1 MDKLQPPSALALT
14 GNLAENW
21 RRFKQQFKIYEI
33 ASGLARKDGKVRAMT
48 LLHVAGSE
56 ALEVYNTFQW
66 DEDEDNTKV
75 EKIMEKFERYC
86 NPRKNLTFERH
97 SFFSRNQLE
106 GESIDAYVTDLRNKA
121 SRCEFAELKDGLIRD
136 RIVCGVNSD
145 TVRARLLRESE
156 LSLEMCID
164 ICRAAEISSAH
175 LKVLTEEKVVHV
187 VNSSEEPDKSAIK
200 KEEKEYT
207 RAGMAGMNLCQFCGY
222 RHKRGRCPAFGKT
235 CNVCHKQ
242 NHFARVC
249 KATTKEVHTVS
260 NASTR
265 DEQPF
270 FIGTI
275 GSKQVGDKDWY
286 VNFQIN
292 NCTIPFKID
301 TGAQC
306 NVMPKS
312 TCDEAG
318 IVTSGSSRSKLV
330 SYSGHEIKTI
340 GKTDVVILY
349 QDRYHVMEVQV
360 VEGDVMP
367 VVGLKTATELNLVK
381 RLFTVGCKGNGGPQP
396 EILKRYQSQF
406 SGIGTLPGEYEIKI
420 DASVTPVVHPPRRI
434 PYMLRDKVKAELDR
448 MARMGIITKV
458 EQPTQWVSP
467 IVVVKKPN
475 GDVRICLDPVDLN
488 KAVKREHYP
497 LRTVEEVAATLAE
510 ARVFSTLDATSGF
523 YQIRLAEKST
533 WLTTFNTPFGR
544 FKFERLP
551 FGLVSAPEIFQRAM
565 TEMFEDIEKCEV
577 IVDDLLVWGKSV
589 EEHDLTLEKVLQRAE
604 ETDLRFNE
612 EKCKFH
618 KQEVTYVGHVF
629 GTDGLRPSPDKVQ
642 AILNMPAPHDKSSLQ
657 RFMGMVNYLHKFIP
671 HLADINKPL
680 RELLE
685 KSVEWHWMERQQ
697 KAYEELINSIT
708 QAPVLKYFDV
718 SADVTVSVD
727 ASSEGLGACL
737 LQGMQPVA
745 YASRALNSA
754 ERNYAQIEKEMLAIV
769 FGTNKFHQ
777 YIYGKQV
784 SVETDHKPLESLF
797 KKPLSKAPQR
807 IQRMMLRVQ
816 HYDLKVNYVPG
827 NQLLI
832 ADTLSRASQ
841 SESTLS
847 ADEFEVH
854 LLIQISKDKADEWK
868 RETDSDPVLSRL
880 REVVLNGWPENRAEL
895 APELREYWNFRD
907 ELCICDGLLM
917 KGDRLITPSSL
928 RREMLDKIHSS
939 HLGVEKCIN
948 RARETV
954 YWPGVCEQIKEKVAK
969 CEICN
974 KYRNCQM
981 KEPLLPHP
989 VPDRPWQVLAADL
1002 FVLPQG
1008 KFVVLVDYY
1017 SKYFELTQLKDS
1029 TSATVI
1035 NCLQQHMSRHGI
1047 PEILYSD
1054 NGPEFSSLEFRR
1066 FAKAYEFH
1074 HVTSS
1079 PRFPQSNGLA
1089 ERTVQTAK
1097 KLLKKAYEDKKDPYL
1112 AILELRNTPIPGVGL
1127 SPTQLLM
1134 GRRTRS
1140 IIPIKSTLLTPMTY
1154 NTKEVQSALTARQQT
1169 QKEYF
1174 DRSSKTLKPLVPG
1187 DTIRMRQGNTWEP
1200 AVLVGESKAGEP
1212 RSYMVRANNHEYRR
1226 NRKDI
1231 LKTQETLH
1239 SELADSADSDRPAE
1253 DTRQNE
1259 SHWEL
1264 ASDSSPT
1271 ISRVSGRVIR
1281 VPTRYRE

>member
-21 RRFKQQFKIYEI
+21 RRFKQQFEIYEI

-56 ALEVYNTFQW
+56 TLEVYNTFQW
-66 DEDEDNTKV
+66 DENEDNTKV

-106 GESIDAYVTDLRNKA
+106 GESIGAYVTDLRNKA
-121 SRCEFAELKDGLIRD
+121 SRCDFAELKDGLIRD

-156 LSLEMCID
+156 LSLEMCIE

-207 RAGMAGMNLCQFCGY
+207 RAGMAGMNLCQSCGY
-222 RHKRGRCPAFGKT
+222 RHKRGRCPAFGRT

-242 NHFARVC
+242 NHFVRVC

-260 NASTR
+260 NTSTR

-306 NVMPKS
+306 NVMPRN

-340 GKTDVVILY
+340 GKTDVVVLY

-420 DASVTPVVHPPRRI
+420 DASITPVVHPPRRI

-458 EQPTQWVSP
+458 EQPTQSVSP

-488 KAVKREHYP
+488 KAVKRGHYP

-523 YQIRLAEKST
+523 YQFRLAEEST

-577 IVDDLLVWGKSV
+577 IVDDL
-589 EEHDLTLEKVLQRAE
+589 
-604 ETDLRFNE
+604 
-612 EKCKFH
+612 
-618 KQEVTYVGHVF
+618 
-629 GTDGLRPSPDKVQ
+629 
-642 AILNMPAPHDKSSLQ
+642 
-657 RFMGMVNYLHKFIP
+657 
-671 HLADINKPL
+671 
-680 RELLE
+680 
-685 KSVEWHWMERQQ
+685 
-697 KAYEELINSIT
+697 
-708 QAPVLKYFDV
+708 
-718 SADVTVSVD
+718 
-727 ASSEGLGACL
+727 
-737 LQGMQPVA
+737 
-745 YASRALNSA
+745 
-754 ERNYAQIEKEMLAIV
+754 
-769 FGTNKFHQ
+769 
-777 YIYGKQV
+777 
-784 SVETDHKPLESLF
+784 
-797 KKPLSKAPQR
+797 
-807 IQRMMLRVQ
+807 
-816 HYDLKVNYVPG
+816 
-827 NQLLI
+827 
-832 ADTLSRASQ
+832 
-841 SESTLS
+841 
-847 ADEFEVH
+847 H
-854 LLIQISKDKADEWK
+854 LL
-868 RETDSDPVLSRL
+868 
-880 REVVLNGWPENRAEL
+880 
-895 APELREYWNFRD
+895 
-907 ELCICDGLLM
+907 
-917 KGDRLITPSSL
+917 
-928 RREMLDKIHSS
+928 
-939 HLGVEKCIN
+939 
-948 RARETV
+948 
-954 YWPGVCEQIKEKVAK
+954 
-969 CEICN
+969 
-974 KYRNCQM
+974 
-981 KEPLLPHP
+981 
-989 VPDRPWQVLAADL
+989 L
-1002 FVLPQG
+1002 F
-1008 KFVVLVDYY
+1008 
-1017 SKYFELTQLKDS
+1017 
-1029 TSATVI
+1029 I
-1035 NCLQQHMSRHGI
+1035 
-1047 PEILYSD
+1047 
-1054 NGPEFSSLEFRR
+1054 
-1066 FAKAYEFH
+1066 
-1074 HVTSS
+1074 
-1079 PRFPQSNGLA
+1079 
-1089 ERTVQTAK
+1089 
-1097 KLLKKAYEDKKDPYL
+1097 
-1112 AILELRNTPIPGVGL
+1112 
-1127 SPTQLLM
+1127 
-1134 GRRTRS
+1134 
-1140 IIPIKSTLLTPMTY
+1140 
-1154 NTKEVQSALTARQQT
+1154 
-1169 QKEYF
+1169 
-1174 DRSSKTLKPLVPG
+1174 
-1187 DTIRMRQGNTWEP
+1187 
-1200 AVLVGESKAGEP
+1200 
-1212 RSYMVRANNHEYRR
+1212 
-1226 NRKDI
+1226 
-1231 LKTQETLH
+1231 
-1239 SELADSADSDRPAE
+1239 
-1253 DTRQNE
+1253 
-1259 SHWEL
+1259 
-1264 ASDSSPT
+1264 
-1271 ISRVSGRVIR
+1271 
-1281 VPTRYRE
+1281 

>member
-1 MDKLQPPSALALT
+1 
-14 GNLAENW
+14 
-21 RRFKQQFKIYEI
+21 
-33 ASGLARKDGKVRAMT
+33 MT

-66 DEDEDNTKV
+66 DEDEDEDNTKV

-86 NPRKNLTFERH
+86 NPRKNLTFELH

-136 RIVCGVNSD
+136 RMVCGVNSD
-145 TVRARLLRESE
+145 TMRARLLRESE

-175 LKVLTEEKVVHV
+175 LKVLTEEKVVQV

-260 NASTR
+260 NASTT

-275 GSKQVGDKDWY
+275 GSKHVGDKDWY

-420 DASVTPVVHPPRRI
+420 DASATPVVHPPRRI
-434 PYMLRDKVKAELDR
+434 PCMLRDKVKAELDR

-475 GDVRICLDPVDLN
+475 GDVRICLDPIDLN
-488 KAVKREHYP
+488 KAAKREHYP

-577 IVDDLLVWGKSV
+577 IADDLLVWEKSV

-618 KQEVTYVGHVF
+618 KQEVKYVGHVF

-657 RFMGMVNYLHKFIP
+657 RFMGMVNYLPKFIP
-671 HLADINKPL
+671 RLADINKPL

-807 IQRMMLRVQ
+807 ILRMMLRVQ

-841 SESTLS
+841 SELTLS

-880 REVVLNGWPENRAEL
+880 REVVLNGWAENRAEL

-981 KEPLLPHP
+981 KEPLLPYP
-989 VPDRPWQVLAADL
+989 VPDRPWQVLTADL

-1008 KFVVLVDYY
+1008 KFVLLVDYY

-1035 NCLQQHMSRHGI
+1035 NCLQHHMSRHGI

-1239 SELADSADSDRPAE
+1239 SELANSADSDRPAE